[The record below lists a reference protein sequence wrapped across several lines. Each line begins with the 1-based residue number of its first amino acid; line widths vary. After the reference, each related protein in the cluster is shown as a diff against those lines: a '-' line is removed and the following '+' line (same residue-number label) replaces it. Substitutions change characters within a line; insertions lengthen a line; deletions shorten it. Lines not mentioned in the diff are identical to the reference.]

1 MKGFLSLE
9 VLLMNHLLSGNY
21 LKRVPW
27 IRKKTT
33 LPVITSRVF
42 ENHFQPESIEM
53 MQLRDGVFSIIKTDD
68 FGLGIGM
75 KGLRKTVRVG
85 VVFIP
90 VIRAPIS
97 EVQTTWFMRV

>member
-1 MKGFLSLE
+1 
-9 VLLMNHLLSGNY
+9 
-21 LKRVPW
+21 
-27 IRKKTT
+27 
-33 LPVITSRVF
+33 
-42 ENHFQPESIEM
+42 M
-53 MQLRDGVFSIIKTDD
+53 MQLRDGIFSIIKTDG